1 VTLGQLRTFLAVV
14 QAGSIRGAATALV
27 VTEPS
32 VSAAITALSRE
43 LGVPLTERVGRGIRL
58 TEAGRAFAQY
68 ATTMLGLADRAGRA
82 AREAAGRPGH
92 VRVSA
97 VTTAGEYIL
106 PPILAAFL
114 RQQRDMQVT
123 IEVGNRAGVLARLL
137 NEQADLALGGRP
149 PVGVAI
155 EGEPFLDNPLVL
167 VGRPD
172 HPLRSRRSFDP
183 RLLSGET
190 WLLREPGSGT
200 RMATEELIAANGI
213 EPGAIMN
220 VGSNG
225 AIKRA
230 AGLGLGVTMISQDA
244 VGEELAAGE
253 LALLQARGTP
263 LRRSWY
269 VLYRKDAPLPA
280 SAQLFLAFLRSPA
293 TASVRAQGSG
303 PRAPLAAPAADPRGQ
318 ASRSRHAA
326 ESIETVFR
334 VGDNRRGL

>member
-1 VTLGQLRTFLAVV
+1 MNGVTLGQLRTFLAVV

-58 TEAGRAFAQY
+58 TEAGGVFAEY
-68 ATTMLGLADRAGRA
+68 ATTMLGLAGRA
-82 AREAAGRPGH
+82 AREAAGQPGH

-97 VTTAGEYIL
+97 VTTAGEYVL

-114 RQQRDMQVT
+114 RQQRDLQVT
-123 IEVGNRAGVLARLL
+123 IEVGNRADVLAKLL

-149 PVGVAI
+149 PVGAAI

-172 HPLRSRRSFDP
+172 HPLGSRRSFDP

-200 RMATEELIAANGI
+200 RKATEELIAANGV
-213 EPGAIMN
+213 EPGSIMN

-230 AGLGLGVTMISQDA
+230 VELGLGVTMISQDA
-244 VGEELAAGE
+244 VGEELAAGQ
-253 LALLQARGTP
+253 LALLRARGTP
-263 LRRSWY
+263 LWRSWY
-269 VLYRKDAPLPA
+269 VLFRKDALLPG

-293 TASVRAQGSG
+293 TASMRARWS
-303 PRAPLAAPAADPRGQ
+303 DP
-318 ASRSRHAA
+318 SRSLGRAGS
-326 ESIETVFR
+326 ESVS
-334 VGDNRRGL
+334 VPAP

>member
-1 VTLGQLRTFLAVV
+1 MSGAPGAV
-14 QAGSIRGAATALV
+14 V
-27 VTEPS
+27 VTERS
-32 VSAAITALSRE
+32 ESAAVTALSRE

-58 TEAGRAFAQY
+58 TG
-68 ATTMLGLADRAGRA
+68 AGRA

-97 VTTAGEYIL
+97 VTTAGEYVL

-114 RQQRDMQVT
+114 RQQRDLQVA
-123 IEVGNRAGVLARLL
+123 IEVGNRADVLAKLL

-149 PVGVAI
+149 PVGAAI

-172 HPLRSRRSFDP
+172 HPLGSRRSFDP

-200 RMATEELIAANGI
+200 RKATEELIAANGV
-213 EPGAIMN
+213 EPGSIMN

-230 AGLGLGVTMISQDA
+230 VELGLGVTMISQDA
-244 VGEELAAGE
+244 VGEELAAGQ
-253 LALLQARGTP
+253 LA
-263 LRRSWY
+263 
-269 VLYRKDAPLPA
+269 
-280 SAQLFLAFLRSPA
+280 LAFLRSPA
-293 TASVRAQGSG
+293 TASMRARWS
-303 PRAPLAAPAADPRGQ
+303 DP
-318 ASRSRHAA
+318 SRSLGRAGS
-326 ESIETVFR
+326 ESVS
-334 VGDNRRGL
+334 VPAP

>member
-1 VTLGQLRTFLAVV
+1 MSGAPGAV
-14 QAGSIRGAATALV
+14 V
-27 VTEPS
+27 VTERS
-32 VSAAITALSRE
+32 ESAAVTALSRE

-58 TEAGRAFAQY
+58 TG
-68 ATTMLGLADRAGRA
+68 AGRA

-97 VTTAGEYIL
+97 VTTAGEYVL

-114 RQQRDMQVT
+114 RQQRDLQVT
-123 IEVGNRAGVLARLL
+123 IEVGNRADVLAKLL

-149 PVGVAI
+149 PVGAAI

-172 HPLRSRRSFDP
+172 HPLGSRRSFDP

-200 RMATEELIAANGI
+200 RKATEELIAANGV
-213 EPGAIMN
+213 EPGSIMN

-230 AGLGLGVTMISQDA
+230 VELGLGVTMISQDA
-244 VGEELAAGE
+244 VGEELAAGQ
-253 LALLQARGTP
+253 LALLRARGTP

-269 VLYRKDAPLPA
+269 VLSRKDAPLPG

-293 TASVRAQGSG
+293 TASMRARWSDPSRSLGRAGSES
-303 PRAPLAAPAADPRGQ
+303 DPRPPFDAGSP
-318 ASRSRHAA
+318 ANLAW
-326 ESIETVFR
+326 
-334 VGDNRRGL
+334 

>member
-1 VTLGQLRTFLAVV
+1 MTLGQLRTFLAVV

-32 VSAAITALSRE
+32 VSAAIAALSRE

-58 TEAGRAFAQY
+58 TEAGRVVAQH

-92 VRVSA
+92 VRISA
-97 VTTAGEYIL
+97 VTTAGEYVL

-114 RQQRDMQVT
+114 RQQRDLQVT
-123 IEVGNRAGVLARLL
+123 IEVGNRADVLAKLL

-149 PVGVAI
+149 PVGAAI

-167 VGRPD
+167 VGPPD

-183 RLLSGET
+183 QLLSGET

-200 RMATEELIAANGI
+200 RKATEELIAANGV
-213 EPGAIMN
+213 EPGSIMN

-230 AGLGLGVTMISQDA
+230 VELGLGVTMISQDA
-244 VGEELAAGE
+244 VGDELAAGQ
-253 LALLQARGTP
+253 LALLRAHGTP

-269 VLYRKDAPLPA
+269 VLYRKDAPLPG
-280 SAQLFLAFLRSPA
+280 SARLFLAFLRSPA
-293 TASVRAQGSG
+293 TASMRALRSG
-303 PRAPLAAPAADPRGQ
+303 PPRSPSRASTALAGTCVVD
-318 ASRSRHAA
+318 
-326 ESIETVFR
+326 
-334 VGDNRRGL
+334 

>member
-1 VTLGQLRTFLAVV
+1 MNGVTLGQLRTFLAVV
-14 QAGSIRGAATALV
+14 QAGSIRDAATALV

-58 TEAGRAFAQY
+58 TEAGRVFAQY

-92 VRVSA
+92 VHVSA
-97 VTTAGEYIL
+97 VTTAGEYVL

-114 RQQRDMQVT
+114 RQQRDLQVT
-123 IEVGNRAGVLARLL
+123 IEVGNRADVLAKLL

-149 PVGVAI
+149 PVGAAI

-172 HPLRSRRSFDP
+172 HPLGSRRSFDP

-200 RMATEELIAANGI
+200 RKATEELIAANGV
-213 EPGAIMN
+213 EPGSIMN

-230 AGLGLGVTMISQDA
+230 VLR
-244 VGEELAAGE
+244 
-253 LALLQARGTP
+253 ARGTP

-269 VLYRKDAPLPA
+269 VLSRKDAPLPG

-293 TASVRAQGSG
+293 TASMRARWS
-303 PRAPLAAPAADPRGQ
+303 DP
-318 ASRSRHAA
+318 SRSLGRAGS
-326 ESIETVFR
+326 ESVS
-334 VGDNRRGL
+334 VPAP

>member
-1 VTLGQLRTFLAVV
+1 MNGVTLGQLRTFLAVV

-58 TEAGRAFAQY
+58 TEAGGVFAEY

-82 AREAAGRPGH
+82 AREAAGQPGH

-97 VTTAGEYIL
+97 VTTAGEYVL

-114 RQQRDMQVT
+114 RQQRDLQVT
-123 IEVGNRAGVLARLL
+123 IEVGNRADVLAKLL

-149 PVGVAI
+149 PVGAAI

-172 HPLRSRRSFDP
+172 HPLGSRRSFDP

-200 RMATEELIAANGI
+200 RKATEELIAANGV
-213 EPGAIMN
+213 EPGSIMN

-230 AGLGLGVTMISQDA
+230 VELGLGVTMISQDA
-244 VGEELAAGE
+244 VGEELAAGQ
-253 LALLQARGTP
+253 LA
-263 LRRSWY
+263 
-269 VLYRKDAPLPA
+269 
-280 SAQLFLAFLRSPA
+280 LAFLRSPA
-293 TASVRAQGSG
+293 TASMRARWS
-303 PRAPLAAPAADPRGQ
+303 DP
-318 ASRSRHAA
+318 SRSLGRAGS
-326 ESIETVFR
+326 ESVS
-334 VGDNRRGL
+334 VPAP

>member
-1 VTLGQLRTFLAVV
+1 MNGVTLGQLRTFLAVV
-14 QAGSIRGAATALV
+14 QTGSIRGAATALV

-58 TEAGRAFAQY
+58 TEAGRVFAQY

-97 VTTAGEYIL
+97 VTTAGEYVL

-114 RQQRDMQVT
+114 RQQRDLQVT
-123 IEVGNRAGVLARLL
+123 IEVGNRADVLAKLL

-149 PVGVAI
+149 PVGAAI

-172 HPLRSRRSFDP
+172 HPLGSRRSFDP

-200 RMATEELIAANGI
+200 RKATEELIAANGV
-213 EPGAIMN
+213 EPGSIMN

-230 AGLGLGVTMISQDA
+230 VELGLGVTMISQDA
-244 VGEELAAGE
+244 VGEELAAGQ
-253 LALLQARGTP
+253 LALLRARGTP

-269 VLYRKDAPLPA
+269 VLSRKDAPLPG

-293 TASVRAQGSG
+293 TASMRARWS
-303 PRAPLAAPAADPRGQ
+303 DP
-318 ASRSRHAA
+318 SRSLGRAGS
-326 ESIETVFR
+326 ESVS
-334 VGDNRRGL
+334 VPAP